1 MDTHKDLKFRLRG
14 GEDWRNP
21 YDSYRWLRDEDPVH
35 KVEHP
40 HYGNFWVYSRFE
52 DVFEAVRNPE
62 LYSSAQGLTP
72 DQNAMKAFEGNAAP
86 IVMMDPPQHTDF
98 RRLVSHLMTPR
109 RVIEFENEIK
119 EFINKK
125 IELILDHEEIDI
137 IANLFKP
144 LPSFVVS
151 HYLGV
156 PLEDRELFDK
166 WTNDIVAGNAKGD
179 LGDQTSTFE
188 LFEYAT
194 KLFEKRKSEP
204 GTDLIS
210 VLAESGEDVVSVMWA
225 IGFVFTMI
233 TGGNDTTTGLLGGML
248 ELVNEH
254 PKQRAMLLSDP
265 NIIAESIDEF
275 LRLTSPVQN
284 LARTTTKEVH
294 KHGVLIPEGKKVLML
309 YASANRDPKEF
320 GPTSDT
326 LLVDRKPKRIL
337 SLGYGPHH
345 CLGAAVARTMGKV
358 ALQQILQ
365 NCPKFSVDSA
375 SGKFASGSFVRRH
388 EYLPFTHN
396 S

>member
-1 MDTHKDLKFRLRG
+1 
-14 GEDWRNP
+14 
-21 YDSYRWLRDEDPVH
+21 
-35 KVEHP
+35 
-40 HYGNFWVYSRFE
+40 
-52 DVFEAVRNPE
+52 
-62 LYSSAQGLTP
+62 
-72 DQNAMKAFEGNAAP
+72 
-86 IVMMDPPQHTDF
+86 
-98 RRLVSHLMTPR
+98 
-109 RVIEFENEIK
+109 
-119 EFINKK
+119 
-125 IELILDHEEIDI
+125 
-137 IANLFKP
+137 
-144 LPSFVVS
+144 
-151 HYLGV
+151 
-156 PLEDRELFDK
+156 
-166 WTNDIVAGNAKGD
+166 
-179 LGDQTSTFE
+179 
-188 LFEYAT
+188 
-194 KLFEKRKSEP
+194 
-204 GTDLIS
+204 
-210 VLAESGEDVVSVMWA
+210 
-225 IGFVFTMI
+225 
-233 TGGNDTTTGLLGGML
+233 ML

-265 NIIAESIDEF
+265 NTIAESIDEF

-294 KHGVLIPEGKKVLML
+294 KHGVMIPEGKKVLML